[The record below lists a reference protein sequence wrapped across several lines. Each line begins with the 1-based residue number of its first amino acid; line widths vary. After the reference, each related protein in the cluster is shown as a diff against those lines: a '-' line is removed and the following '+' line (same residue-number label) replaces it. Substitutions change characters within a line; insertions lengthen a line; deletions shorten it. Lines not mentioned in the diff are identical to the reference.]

1 MRLPVY
7 VLNMRGQPLMPCS
20 ERKARVLLRDGKAK
34 IVSYEPFTIQLKIAT
49 GENKQDVT
57 IGVDAG
63 SKTVG
68 ISATTEKKEL
78 FASETQLRNDI
89 VGLIATKSQFR
100 KTRRNRKTR
109 YRQPRFLNRGKKGW
123 LAPSVL
129 HKIESHSKLVDD
141 VQKILPITKI
151 VVETASFDTQ
161 LLKNPDISGDAYQK
175 GDKLG
180 FWNTRE
186 YVLFRDNHQ
195 CQHCKG
201 KSKDIILN
209 AHHIE
214 SRKTGGD
221 APNNLI
227 TLCETCHNKH
237 HDGKIDL
244 KVKRGA
250 SYKDAT
256 FMGIMRWS
264 FYEQLK
270 LDYSNV
276 SMTFGFITK
285 NTRIKNNIE
294 KSHINDAF
302 CIAGN
307 INAERC
313 GGFYRQRF
321 VRRNNRQLHK
331 ANTLKGGIRKS
342 NKAVRVVKGFRLFDK
357 VLFQDSSCFIFG
369 RRATGY
375 FDLRKLDGS
384 KVHVS
389 ASYKSLKLLG
399 HSDGM
404 LSEFNKN

>member
-1 MRLPVY
+1 
-7 VLNMRGQPLMPCS
+7 MPCS

-63 SKTVG
+63 SKRVG

-227 TLCETCHNKH
+227 AL
-237 HDGKIDL
+237 
-244 KVKRGA
+244 
-250 SYKDAT
+250 
-256 FMGIMRWS
+256 
-264 FYEQLK
+264 
-270 LDYSNV
+270 
-276 SMTFGFITK
+276 
-285 NTRIKNNIE
+285 
-294 KSHINDAF
+294 
-302 CIAGN
+302 
-307 INAERC
+307 
-313 GGFYRQRF
+313 
-321 VRRNNRQLHK
+321 
-331 ANTLKGGIRKS
+331 
-342 NKAVRVVKGFRLFDK
+342 
-357 VLFQDSSCFIFG
+357 
-369 RRATGY
+369 
-375 FDLRKLDGS
+375 
-384 KVHVS
+384 
-389 ASYKSLKLLG
+389 
-399 HSDGM
+399 
-404 LSEFNKN
+404 